1 MLASYGRKSFLSP
14 PSLFPSPLEG
24 RRMKEGRRR
33 REKEEAGP
41 TKGTKGKRHFPYLV
55 DRPDWERQRL
65 PQQRVVP
72 PPPAAVQGRDAVRQG
87 REEIF
92 EEARGLPTR
101 KRRGRRRGRGRGRR
115 RRRRRRASGGGIIGR
130 RRCFQKRELGD
141 EPVVGF
147 FVCLWIRVS
156 RLPCGLTLARAES
169 KRGE

>member
-1 MLASYGRKSFLSP
+1 
-14 PSLFPSPLEG
+14 
-24 RRMKEGRRR
+24 MKEGRRR

-101 KRRGRRRGRGRGRR
+101 K
-115 RRRRRRASGGGIIGR
+115 
-130 RRCFQKRELGD
+130 
-141 EPVVGF
+141 
-147 FVCLWIRVS
+147 
-156 RLPCGLTLARAES
+156 
-169 KRGE
+169 

>member
-1 MLASYGRKSFLSP
+1 MLASYGRKSFSSP
-14 PSLFPSPLEG
+14 QSLFPSPLEG

-87 REEIF
+87 REEVF

-156 RLPCGLTLARAES
+156 RLPRGLTHARAKSE
-169 KRGE
+169 RGE